1 MKLVSLLVLFIGMGL
16 MACSSPNVP
25 LTNVYKAIEAT
36 KEARVPQKYNI
47 ETTLLPPGDVRRISR
62 EGGALL
68 EKGQYREA
76 IQKYD
81 KVIELDPQ
89 DIYITR
95 AYHNRGLSYAKL
107 GEHERAV
114 EDYNVAIQ
122 LEPDYVDSYIMRGLS
137 LSGLERYED
146 ALKDA
151 DTAIRLDPNKAGGYA
166 LQDIVLS
173 FLGQPVLAKKAQVKA
188 CELDKFFC

>member
-1 MKLVSLLVLFIGMGL
+1 

-25 LTNVYKAIEAT
+25 LTNVYKVIEAT
-36 KEARVPQKYNI
+36 KEARVPPKYNI

-62 EGGALL
+62 ESGALFD
-68 EKGQYREA
+68 KGQYREA
-76 IQKYD
+76 IQIWD

-89 DIYITR
+89 DTYITR
-95 AYHNRGLSYAKL
+95 SYHNRGLSYAKL

-122 LEPDYVDSYIMRGLS
+122 LEPDYVDSYIVRGLS
-137 LSGLERYED
+137 LTGLDAEAALED
-146 ALKDA
+146 ADR
-151 DTAIRLDPNKAGGYA
+151 AIRLDPNKADGYA
-166 LQDIVLS
+166 LRNLALE
-173 FLGQPVLAKKAQVKA
+173 FLGRPIDKKAQIKA